1 MRKKRHLQ
9 ITVKPTRESLM
20 AIAEHFKKAEKGIPV
35 PTPLYVLN
43 FTDQAHLFS
52 TLTAKRMELLR
63 HLKVTGP
70 VSIKKL
76 ANSLKRDYKNVHS
89 DVQLFIKLDL
99 IKTNREKLVF
109 VPWDSISIDLSLAA

>member
-1 MRKKRHLQ
+1 MSKTRHLQ
-9 ITVKPTRESLM
+9 ITVKPTRESLRNFVK
-20 AIAEHFKKAEKGIPV
+20 EFKKAEALNV
-35 PTPLYVLN
+35 RTSRYVLN
-43 FTDQAHLFS
+43 FTDQSQLFS

-63 HLKVTGP
+63 HLKKAGP
-70 VSIKKL
+70 ISIKKL
-76 ANSLKRDYKNVHS
+76 SSSLKRDYKNVHS